1 MVWTSMSVG
10 TVSLSFS
17 KLSER
22 LREKLDDF

>member
-1 MVWTSMSVG
+1 MSVG

-22 LREKLDDF
+22 IREKLGDF

>member
-1 MVWTSMSVG
+1 MVWTSKSVG

-22 LREKLDDF
+22 IREKLGDF